1 MNLTLNFKPKLLEAL
16 QGYNQGRFF
25 KDLVAGLT
33 VSVVALPLSMAFA
46 IASGLKPEAG
56 LITAIVGGF
65 LISALGGSRVQIGG
79 PAGAFIVVVYGI
91 VLQHGLSGLMLATLM
106 SGLWLLLMGVLH
118 MGVLIRFIPV
128 AVVIGFTNGIAV
140 LIALLQLKDFLGLPI
155 ETMPADAIGL
165 LTVILSHVNLIN
177 PNTLSLTLG
186 SLLVMVFWQFGMPR
200 LVPDTWAKRLSLLP
214 SPMLVMVLSS
224 FLVYFGPWQVDTLGS
239 RFGGISIELPP
250 LVWPS
255 LNCAQVLELLAPSFT
270 LAVLGA
276 ITSLVCARVSD
287 GMIDDRHDPNQ
298 ELMAQGIAN
307 LAMPFVGG
315 MPATGAIARTV
326 TNLKNGASSPLAG
339 MVHSLGLLL
348 VVLLAAP
355 LVTHIP
361 LGALSAILMSVAW
374 NMGNWR
380 AFAQLKQFRWS
391 YRLTLMAVFMLTVLV
406 NLTVAFEVG
415 LLSACLIFVY
425 RISSL
430 TRCQALHQS
439 ETVQVWGLQ
448 GALFFGAVGLVDQLA
463 QKLPSQTLLLD
474 CSGLIY
480 MDTSGADALHNLWR
494 ACQKSDVRLVL
505 TGLNQQATDLLHRT
519 KLLDRLGSNNVQPDW
534 ADTLNTLAG

>member
-1 MNLTLNFKPKLLEAL
+1 MSLNFKPKLPEAL
-16 QGYNQGRFF
+16 QGYDRGRFF
-25 KDLVAGLT
+25 KDLGAGLT
-33 VSVVALPLSMAFA
+33 VAVVALPLSMAFA

-91 VLQHGLSGLMLATLM
+91 VLQHGLGGLMLATLM
-106 SGLWLLLMGVLH
+106 SGLWLLLMGMLH

-140 LIALLQLKDFLGLPI
+140 LIALLQLKDFLGLPM

-165 LTVILSHVNLIN
+165 LTEVLSHVNLIN
-177 PNTLSLTLG
+177 PSTLSLTLG

-200 LVPDTWAKRLSLLP
+200 LVPGTWAQRLSLLP

-224 FLVYFGPWQVDTLGS
+224 FWVCFGPWQADTLGS
-239 RFGGISIELPP
+239 RFGGISIEFPALA
-250 LVWPS
+250 WPH
-255 LNCAQVLELLAPSFT
+255 LTWAQVLKLLAPSFT

-307 LAMPFVGG
+307 LTMPFVGG
-315 MPATGAIARTV
+315 MPATGAMARTV
-326 TNLKNGASSPLAG
+326 TNVNNGASSPLAG
-339 MVHSLGLLL
+339 MVHALGLLL
-348 VVLLAAP
+348 MVLLAAP
-355 LVTHIP
+355 WVSHIP
-361 LGALSAILMSVAW
+361 MGALSAILMSVAW

-391 YRLTLMAVFMLTVLV
+391 YRLTLLAVFLLTVLV

-415 LLSACLIFVY
+415 LLAACLIFVY

-430 TRCQALHQS
+430 TRCQALHHS

-448 GALFFGAVGLVDQLA
+448 GALFFGAVDLVDQLA
-463 QKLPSQTLLLD
+463 QKLPSQTLVLD

-480 MDTSGADALHNLWR
+480 MDTSGAEALQNLWR
-494 ACQKSDVRLVL
+494 SCQKSGVRLVL
-505 TGLNQQATDLLHRT
+505 SGLNQQATDLLHRT
-519 KLLDRLGSNNVQPDW
+519 KLLDRLGPVNVQPGW
-534 ADTLNTLAG
+534 ADTLKTLTG